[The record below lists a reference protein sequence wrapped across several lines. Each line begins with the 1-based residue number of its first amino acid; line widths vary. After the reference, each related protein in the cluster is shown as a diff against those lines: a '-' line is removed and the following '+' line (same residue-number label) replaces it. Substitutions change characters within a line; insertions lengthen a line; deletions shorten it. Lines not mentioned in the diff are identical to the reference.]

1 MVEEMVAV
9 AQIRWAVKL
18 VVEFVDMA
26 VDVPLSRQARI
37 CDIVQLLYI
46 FYPS

>member
-9 AQIRWAVKL
+9 AQIRRAVKL
-18 VVEFVDMA
+18 VVEFVDMV

-37 CDIVQLLYI
+37 FDIVQHHYN
-46 FYPS
+46 F